1 MLIFP
6 PYSDHLHTSHS
17 DAGKIESAE
26 EGLLHG
32 VLQLLIPQAEYNGA
46 QERCEYRVG
55 DGYQD
60 VALLRVETC
69 ELDVDDRGEAVVHD
83 DHSKMRR
90 TGGEGFVPALG

>member
-6 PYSDHLHTSHS
+6 PYSEHLHTSHS

-26 EGLLHG
+26 KGLLHG
-32 VLQLLIPQAEYNGA
+32 VLQLLIPEAEYDGA

-55 DGYQD
+55 GGYQD

-83 DHSKMRR
+83 HHGEVGRAC
-90 TGGEGFVPALG
+90 GEGFVPALG